1 MYTTNITHN
10 NTGDHSFNAFLNKV
24 FIWMGVGMSITAVMS
39 YLFATTPYLLLLLAN
54 TTGITSFG
62 YVMMFAPI
70 GFVLLMSFGF
80 NRLSYSALFI
90 LFLLYAATMGASLS
104 FIFLMYTSESIFNI
118 FIIAALMFASMG
130 ILGYFTK
137 TDLTK
142 TGSFFFMALVGIIIA
157 SLINMFLKSDSLSY
171 IISFIS
177 VIVFCGLT
185 AWDIQKL
192 KHLNENS
199 EIDNKTKSKL
209 GILGALTLYLDFIN
223 LFLSLLR
230 LFGNKRNS

>member
-1 MYTTNITHN
+1 MNISKTIDN
-10 NTGDHSFNAFLNKV
+10 RETAYSFNALLNKV
-24 FIWMGVGMSITAVMS
+24 FIWMGVGMLITAVIS
-39 YLFATTPYLLLLLAN
+39 YWFASTPSMLSMLVTTSGM
-54 TTGITSFG
+54 TGLG
-62 YVMMFAPI
+62 YVVMFAPI

-80 NRLSYSALFI
+80 NRFSYFTLLI
-90 LFLLYAATMGASLS
+90 LFLLYAAIMGASLS
-104 FIFLMYTSESIFNI
+104 FIFLIYTSQSIFNI
-118 FIIAALMFASMG
+118 FIIAALMFGAMG
-130 ILGYFTK
+130 IYGYSTK

-142 TGSFFFMALVGIIIA
+142 MGSIFVMALVGIIIS
-157 SLINMFLKSDSLSY
+157 SLINMFMKSNTLSY

-192 KHLNENS
+192 KRLNE
-199 EIDNKTKSKL
+199 EATVDEETKSKL

-230 LFGNKRNS
+230 IFGNRRSR

>member
-1 MYTTNITHN
+1 MNMLRTLDNSVATNHF
-10 NTGDHSFNAFLNKV
+10 SAFLDKV
-24 FIWMGVGMSITAVMS
+24 FIWMGLGMLITAAIS
-39 YLFATTPYLLLLLAN
+39 YLFAVSPSLLSLLVSPSGM
-54 TTGITSFG
+54 TGLG
-62 YVMMFAPI
+62 YVVMFAPI

-80 NRLSYSALFI
+80 NRLSYLSLLV
-90 LFLLYAATMGASLS
+90 LFLLYAAIMGASLS
-104 FIFLMYTSESIFNI
+104 FIFLIYTSQSIFNI
-118 FIIAALMFASMG
+118 FIIAALMFGAMG
-130 ILGYFTK
+130 GLGYTTK

-142 TGSFFFMALVGIIIA
+142 MGSIFVMALVGIIIA
-157 SLINMFLKSDSLSY
+157 SLINMFMKSDSLSY

-192 KHLNENS
+192 KRLNEDAS
-199 EIDNKTKSKL
+199 VDNETKSKL

-230 LFGNKRNS
+230 LFGDRRNN

>member
-1 MYTTNITHN
+1 MNISKTIDN
-10 NTGDHSFNAFLNKV
+10 RETAYSFNALLNKV
-24 FIWMGVGMSITAVMS
+24 FIWMGVGMLITAVIS
-39 YLFATTPYLLLLLAN
+39 YWFAITPSMLSMLVTTSGM
-54 TTGITSFG
+54 TGLG
-62 YVMMFAPI
+62 YVVMFAPI

-80 NRLSYSALFI
+80 NRFSYFTLLI
-90 LFLLYAATMGASLS
+90 LFLLYAAIMGASLS
-104 FIFLMYTSESIFNI
+104 FIFLIYTSQSIFNI
-118 FIIAALMFASMG
+118 FIIAALMFGAMG
-130 ILGYFTK
+130 IYGYSTK

-142 TGSFFFMALVGIIIA
+142 MGSIFVMALVGIIIS
-157 SLINMFLKSDSLSY
+157 SLINMFMKSNTLSY

-192 KHLNENS
+192 KRLNE
-199 EIDNKTKSKL
+199 EATVDEETKSKL

-230 LFGNKRNS
+230 IFGNRRSR